1 MEDQPGQIKELDAYS
16 CVSVP
21 LLRWIARS
29 IPLVPVF
36 CSDVASQKADIA
48 VVDLTITYD
57 REQVVDFTIPF
68 MNTGI
73 SILFKKP
80 EKSEPAIFSFLYPFS
95 IVVWFYTLTV
105 YTFVSILVYVLG
117 RFTPYEWVPSHP
129 CDPASE
135 PENQFSSL
143 QNAFWFTMGSIM
155 QQGSDLVPRLVARQS
170 RILRGC
176 WIDPVTERTSVEL
189 QGHLNSCPSLDL
201 VLLHV
206 DPDFFVYSEPRG
218 FPDSRPDGIP
228 H

>member
-1 MEDQPGQIKELDAYS
+1 MITLNFAAFTWTFFGFTVIYL
-16 CVSVP
+16 
-21 LLRWIARS
+21 
-29 IPLVPVF
+29 
-36 CSDVASQKADIA
+36 QKADIA
-48 VVDLTITYD
+48 VVDLTITYE

-129 CDPASE
+129 CDPQSE

-155 QQGSDLVPRLVARQS
+155 QQGSDLVPR
-170 RILRGC
+170 
-176 WIDPVTERTSVEL
+176 
-189 QGHLNSCPSLDL
+189 
-201 VLLHV
+201 
-206 DPDFFVYSEPRG
+206 
-218 FPDSRPDGIP
+218 
-228 H
+228 